1 MNTCAG
7 HASEGA
13 IRRRD
18 LSEAILTRTP
28 VSCSASTGAAVAARR
43 VVGARCER
51 GGGWTDGVVEEGGE
65 GGGN

>member
-18 LSEAILTRTP
+18 LSEANLTRTP
-28 VSCSASTGAAVAARR
+28 VSCSASTGAAGAVRR
-43 VVGARCER
+43 VVGGRCQE
-51 GGGWTDGVVEEGGE
+51 GGRWTDGVLEEGGE